1 MVPPGQSAD
10 LRAYY
15 NKHAKTDR
23 LDSQVLARLPL
34 LHPEGL
40 HLKGTL
46 GPGEPLK
53 RAVKLRSG
61 LVHRVTASMSRLAAS
76 KSYEGQFAAAVNA
89 YLLPDKIQKAFGP
102 YKGARLDFERL
113 RASPHELA
121 PRELEHLVV
130 VRQKVSA
137 PTSGPVQ
144 TDDLADCL
152 IGMTYT
158 LTHQH
163 FDVFNDLSRLRP
175 RTSVPGGF
183 PVPARRPSIPSTSN
197 SRTSAPPPQP
207 AADPPITT
215 PHAASGGP
223 DSPFRT

>member
-76 KSYEGQFAAAVNA
+76 KSSTRDSSRPPSTPTCFPTRSRRRSDPTKVPA
-89 YLLPDKIQKAFGP
+89 LTS
-102 YKGARLDFERL
+102 KG
-113 RASPHELA
+113 SA
-121 PRELEHLVV
+121 PR
-130 VRQKVSA
+130 
-137 PTSGPVQ
+137 PTNSPR
-144 TDDLADCL
+144 ANSS
-152 IGMTYT
+152 T
-158 LTHQH
+158 LW
-163 FDVFNDLSRLRP
+163 RY
-175 RTSVPGGF
+175 
-183 PVPARRPSIPSTSN
+183 ARR
-197 SRTSAPPPQP
+197 
-207 AADPPITT
+207 
-215 PHAASGGP
+215 
-223 DSPFRT
+223 

>member
-1 MVPPGQSAD
+1 MVPPEQSAD

-23 LDSQVLARLPL
+23 LDSQVMARLPL

-61 LVHRVTASMSRLAAS
+61 APGHRVDVPTRGVEI
-76 KSYEGQFAAAVNA
+76 SYEGQFAAAVNA

-175 RTSVPGGF
+175 RASVPGGF
-183 PVPARRPSIPSTSN
+183 PVPGRRPVDPIHQQLSDFGAAAAARRRPTHNNPARGIR
-197 SRTSAPPPQP
+197 RT
-207 AADPPITT
+207 
-215 PHAASGGP
+215 
-223 DSPFRT
+223 R